1 MSSFKDLKVWKEA
14 HKLTLEIYAISKT
27 FPSEERYRLID
38 QLCRSASSVPAN
50 IAEGKGRDSHKDF
63 LRFLIIARGSLEE
76 TKYHLL
82 LAKDLG
88 YLPEANYNK
97 LLDKYDSV
105 GRMMNGLIGK
115 VRKEVE
121 GSS

>member
-1 MSSFKDLKVWKEA
+1 MVSSGVC
-14 HKLTLEIYAISKT
+14 IS
-27 FPSEERYRLID
+27 R
-38 QLCRSASSVPAN
+38 
-50 IAEGKGRDSHKDF
+50 GKGKGCDSHKDL

-97 LLDKYDSV
+97 LLDGYNSV

-115 VRKEVE
+115 VRKEVKP
-121 GSS
+121 GS

>member
-1 MSSFKDLKVWKEA
+1 MSGFRDLEVWKKA
-14 HKLTLEIYAISKT
+14 HRLTLDVYKASER
-27 FPSEERYRLID
+27 FPKIERYRLVD

-50 IAEGKGRDSHKDF
+50 IAEGKGRDSHKDL

-97 LLDKYDSV
+97 LLDRYNSV

-115 VRKEVE
+115 VRKEVKL
-121 GSS
+121 GS